1 MKTFIKNGIEVGRE
15 IISDKTEI
23 NQFLNHCFRPPALKQ
38 IKNQLRTTEEMFFSF
53 VGGREQEYPLV
64 RLFLFH
70 LDSRKRHQSHCFII
84 HVHKDHLSTAE
95 EMAKILK
102 SKIKNENDW
111 QETTRYEM
119 GLVTNFLR
127 LKTREMY

>member
-1 MKTFIKNGIEVGRE
+1 
-15 IISDKTEI
+15 
-23 NQFLNHCFRPPALKQ
+23 
-38 IKNQLRTTEEMFFSF
+38 
-53 VGGREQEYPLV
+53 
-64 RLFLFH
+64 
-70 LDSRKRHQSHCFII
+70 
-84 HVHKDHLSTAE
+84 
-95 EMAKILK
+95 MAKILK